1 MDYFLKFFAEKV
13 KRFPMHLEIL
23 YNKTC
28 DWSIYI
34 YKRGCAEDYPN
45 SESYENDAVICI
57 VQNCDM
63 ELCFAKA
70 HVALKEWLL
79 ENEGGY

>member
-1 MDYFLKFFAEKV
+1 MNDFLKFLDK
-13 KRFPMHLEIL
+13 KLQDFPMHIEIT

-28 DWSIYI
+28 GWCIWI
-34 YKRGCAEDYPN
+34 YKKGCASDYPG
-45 SESYENDAVICI
+45 SKSRGEDAII
-57 VQNCDM
+57 VQEQDGDM

-79 ENEGGY
+79 DNECGY

>member
-1 MDYFLKFFAEKV
+1 MSDFLKFLNEKL
-13 KRFPMHLEIL
+13 KYLPMHVEVGYSKI
-23 YNKTC
+23 C
-28 DWSIYI
+28 DWTIYI
-34 YKRGCAEDYPN
+34 YKQGCAKDYPDSSKN
-45 SESYENDAVICI
+45 GEDAIIVYEQDS
-57 VQNCDM
+57 DM